1 MSKLILSL
9 NGTQVGEYPLDKDRI
24 TIGRRPEQDIHID
37 NLAISGEHAAIVNIY
52 NYHFIEDMGST
63 NGTIVNDKEIKKQVL
78 NHNDIIQL
86 GKYELKYIN
95 PKAAQTNDLEKTVVI
110 RPNTVDGENK
120 PEEGIAFTG
129 VDEEK
134 TTAAPAWLEMHS
146 GPTKGKR
153 LNLTMASTTIGRQG
167 SQLAVITRQTEGYYI
182 SSGGGKTKPIVNGQP
197 VDTMLLLQNGDT
209 LNLDTIQMT
218 FKIKV

>member
-37 NLAISGEHAAIVNIY
+37 NLAISGEHAAIVSIY
-52 NYHFIEDMGST
+52 NYHFIEDLGST

-86 GKYELKYIN
+86 GKYELQYIN
-95 PKAAQTNDLEKTVVI
+95 LKAAQTNDLEKTVVI
-110 RPNTVDGENK
+110 RPNTADGEDK
-120 PEEGIAFTG
+120 PGEGIAFTG
-129 VDEEK
+129 IDEKK
-134 TTAAPAWLEMHS
+134 TSTVPAWLEMHS

-167 SQLAVITRQTEGYYI
+167 SQLAVITRQSEGYYI
-182 SSGGGKTKPIVNGQP
+182 SSGGKTKPIVNGQP
-197 VDTMLLLQNGDT
+197 VDTMLLLQNGDA
-209 LNLDTIQMT
+209 LNLDTIEMI
-218 FKIKV
+218 FKTKA